1 MIPFLKSR
9 RETTMAEPKLRAE
22 DLVKGCVVKL
32 YVGIKAKGSSSAD
45 VGYKEKNR
53 AIKYNL

>member
-1 MIPFLKSR
+1 MILFLKSR
-9 RETTMAEPKLRAE
+9 RETTMAETKLTAE
-22 DLVKGCVVKL
+22 DLVKGWVVKL

-45 VGYKEKNR
+45 VRHKEKHR

>member
-1 MIPFLKSR
+1 
-9 RETTMAEPKLRAE
+9 MAETKLTAE
-22 DLVKGCVVKL
+22 DLVKGWVVKL

-45 VGYKEKNR
+45 VTHKEKHR

>member
-1 MIPFLKSR
+1 
-9 RETTMAEPKLRAE
+9 MAETKLRAE
-22 DLVKGCVVKL
+22 DLVKGWVVKL
-32 YVGIKAKGSSSAD
+32 YVGIKAKGNSLAD